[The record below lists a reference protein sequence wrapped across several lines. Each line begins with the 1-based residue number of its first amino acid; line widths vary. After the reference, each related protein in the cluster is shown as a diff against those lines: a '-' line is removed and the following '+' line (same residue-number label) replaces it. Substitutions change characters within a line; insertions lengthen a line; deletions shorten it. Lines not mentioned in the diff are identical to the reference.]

1 VIRFEKKSNFVF
13 LDSRSEHKKFVI
25 CEFLNRNKLVYNFK
39 VFLNV
44 LDKYFVYIKKNLNIY
59 EKEISYLF

>member
-1 VIRFEKKSNFVF
+1 MIRFEKISNFVF
-13 LDSRSEHKKFVI
+13 CDGRSEHKKFVI
-25 CEFLNRNKLVYNFK
+25 CEFLNRYKLVYNFK